1 MDRTQQRFSFPF
13 SATAFTSH
21 LTITDLDH
29 DGNADILLGREILMN
44 LRRQLHT
51 SHVARLGGV
60 HEYQIFVEMG
70 DSSKTKNILP
80 MLSLGSLSRPVP
92 ILPFGAF

>member
-1 MDRTQQRFSFPF
+1 
-13 SATAFTSH
+13 
-21 LTITDLDH
+21 
-29 DGNADILLGREILMN
+29 MN